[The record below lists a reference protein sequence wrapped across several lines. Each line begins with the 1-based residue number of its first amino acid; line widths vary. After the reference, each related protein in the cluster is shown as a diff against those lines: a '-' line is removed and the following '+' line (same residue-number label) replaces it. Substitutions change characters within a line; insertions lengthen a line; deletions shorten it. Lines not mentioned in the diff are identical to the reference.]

1 MLWTLLVIGLA
12 GVVVLALAS
21 TGAGRALLGGKKVRE
36 HRCPS
41 CGADVASV
49 GFLSWNGLG
58 DSLNVLRTGSASPTD
73 SFIAELREVSR
84 RAGDLRLV
92 GSIELYRC
100 TVCDKR
106 LIEENRSGVLTICP
120 RARWLRLVRET

>member
-1 MLWTLLVIGLA
+1 MIGLA

-73 SFIAELREVSR
+73 
-84 RAGDLRLV
+84 
-92 GSIELYRC
+92 C
-100 TVCDKR
+100 
-106 LIEENRSGVLTICP
+106 NRSAPGLRP
-120 RARWLRLVRET
+120 RSHHATPAA